1 MVEIYCGCIVFGVNN
16 CFYADVLASL
26 FGIIVIVAGLDR
38 AKSLFFVF
46 HCIGQMRCL
55 PTATEGNTISKTSGH
70 A

>member
-46 HCIGQMRCL
+46 HCPLWILEICGSCGL
-55 PTATEGNTISKTSGH
+55 FGKEYL
-70 A
+70 